1 MENIFHLGQILI
13 HLGVVNHNQIL
24 EARRYQIRINNQK
37 KLGEI
42 LIELGYIT
50 EEDLHRGLSIQ
61 QDLKNNP

>member
-13 HLGVVNHNQIL
+13 HLEVVNHNQII
-24 EARRYQIRINNQK
+24 EARRYQIEINNQK
-37 KLGEI
+37 RLGEI

-50 EEDLHRGLSIQ
+50 EGDLHRGLSIQ

>member
-24 EARRYQIRINNQK
+24 EARRYQIETNNQK
-37 KLGEI
+37 RLGEI

-50 EEDLHRGLSIQ
+50 EKDLHRGLSIQ